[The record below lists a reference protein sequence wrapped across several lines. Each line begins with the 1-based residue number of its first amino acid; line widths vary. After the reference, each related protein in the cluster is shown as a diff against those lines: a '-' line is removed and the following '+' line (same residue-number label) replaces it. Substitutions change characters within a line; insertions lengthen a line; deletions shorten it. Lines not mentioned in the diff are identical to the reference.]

1 MHFYKI
7 IHCSVVKFP
16 DLEADKNHLCRF
28 EELRQFE
35 LFRLIRKQ
43 LDIVIGMLW
52 WGERCEENLDPMQ
65 EGCFSQVAF

>member
-16 DLEADKNHLCRF
+16 DLEADKNYLCRF

-52 WGERCEENLDPMQ
+52 
-65 EGCFSQVAF
+65 